1 MKLEDACLEEKVQ
14 STVSIGL
21 TYKSIQ
27 KSLNHKPKKNQRFNA
42 EQLLGL
48 DRWGTWRLATVA
60 VEAPFDSAAAV
71 DEFYIYI

>member
-48 DRWGTWRLATVA
+48 DR
-60 VEAPFDSAAAV
+60 
-71 DEFYIYI
+71 